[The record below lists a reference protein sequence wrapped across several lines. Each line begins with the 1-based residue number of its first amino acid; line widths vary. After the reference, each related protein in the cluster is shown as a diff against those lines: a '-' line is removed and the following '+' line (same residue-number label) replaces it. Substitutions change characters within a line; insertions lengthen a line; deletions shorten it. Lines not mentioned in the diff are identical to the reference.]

1 MAVPDAP
8 TDALDAARAWLE
20 TVAERHATGGTAE
33 SAPPEVREVWVSIDP
48 PPEEKALVPSTTPPT
63 ALHPPHR
70 VRPRFIW
77 EATLRDGRTVK
88 VAREVTDE
96 QMERNR

>member
-1 MAVPDAP
+1 
-8 TDALDAARAWLE
+8 
-20 TVAERHATGGTAE
+20 VAEHHATGEAAAE
-33 SAPPEVREVWVSIDP
+33 PAPPQVREVWVSIDP
-48 PPEEKALVPSTTPPT
+48 PPGDNVSIPSTTQSA
-63 ALHPPHR
+63 ALRPHR

-96 QMERNR
+96 QMGLA